1 MKVILNKDIAGTG
14 KAGDIIDV
22 SDGYARN
29 FLLKKN
35 LAVIADKKNI
45 NDLNGKKQA
54 VAYQKAEAKKEAMQL
69 AEELKNQTVTIYMK
83 AGTNGKL
90 FGSVTMKDV
99 SEAIFKTLGLKIDK
113 KKLSTNVEL
122 KSYGCYTITAKFMPD
137 AFADFKVMVT
147 EQQS

>member
-14 KAGDIIDV
+14 KAGDIIEV

-29 FLLKKN
+29 FLIKKN

-54 VAYQKAEAKKEAMQL
+54 VAYQKAEAKKEAIQL
-69 AEELKNQTVTIYMK
+69 AEKLKDQTVTIYMK
-83 AGTNGKL
+83 AGANGKL

-99 SEAIFKTLGLKIDK
+99 SEAVFKTLGLNIDK
-113 KKLSTNVEL
+113 KKLSTNIEL

-137 AFADFKVMVT
+137 VFAAFKVMVT
-147 EQQS
+147 EQQG

>member
-14 KAGDIIDV
+14 KAGDIIEV

-29 FLLKKN
+29 FLIKKN

-54 VAYQKAEAKKEAMQL
+54 VAYQKAEAKKEAIQL
-69 AEELKNQTVTIYMK
+69 AEKLKDQTVTIYMK

-99 SEAIFKTLGLKIDK
+99 SEAIFKTLGLKVDK
-113 KKLSTNVEL
+113 KKLSTNIEL
-122 KSYGCYTITAKFMPD
+122 KSYGCYTVTAKFMPD
-137 AFADFKVMVT
+137 VFAAFKVMVT
-147 EQQS
+147 EQPG

>member
-14 KAGDIIDV
+14 KAGEIIEV

-54 VAYQKAEAKKEAMQL
+54 AAYQKAEAKKEAIQL
-69 AEELKNQTVTIYMK
+69 AEKLKDQTVTIYMK

-90 FGSVTMKDV
+90 VGSVTMKDV
-99 SEAIFKTLGLKIDK
+99 SEAIFKALGLKIDK

-137 AFADFKVMVT
+137 VFADFKVMVT

>member
-14 KAGDIIDV
+14 KAGEIIEV

-54 VAYQKAEAKKEAMQL
+54 AAYQKAEAKKEAMQL
-69 AEELKNQTVTIYMK
+69 AEKLKDQTVTVYMK

-99 SEAIFKTLGLKIDK
+99 SEAIFKALGLKIDK

-137 AFADFKVMVT
+137 VSADFKVMVT

>member
-14 KAGDIIDV
+14 KAGEIIEV

-54 VAYQKAEAKKEAMQL
+54 AAYQKAEAKKEAIQL
-69 AEELKNQTVTIYMK
+69 AEKLKDQTVTIYMK

-90 FGSVTMKDV
+90 FGSVTMKDI
-99 SEAIFKTLGLKIDK
+99 SESIFKTLGLKIDK

-137 AFADFKVMVT
+137 VFADFKVMVT

>member
-14 KAGDIIDV
+14 KAGDIIEV

-29 FLLKKN
+29 FLIKKN

-54 VAYQKAEAKKEAMQL
+54 VAYQKAEAKKEAIQL
-69 AEELKNQTVTIYMK
+69 AEKLKDQTVTIYMK

-99 SEAIFKTLGLKIDK
+99 SEAIFETLGLKVDK
-113 KKLSTNVEL
+113 KKLSTNIEL
-122 KSYGCYTITAKFMPD
+122 KSYGCYTVTAKFMPD
-137 AFADFKVMVT
+137 VFAAFKVMVT
-147 EQQS
+147 EQ

>member
-54 VAYQKAEAKKEAMQL
+54 VAYQKAEAKKEAIQL
-69 AEELKNQTVTIYMK
+69 AEKLKDQTVTIYMK

-122 KSYGCYTITAKFMPD
+122 KNYGCYTVTAKFMPD
-137 AFADFKVMVT
+137 VFADFKVMVT

>member
-14 KAGDIIDV
+14 KAGDIIEV

-29 FLLKKN
+29 FLIKKN

-54 VAYQKAEAKKEAMQL
+54 VAYQKAEAKKEAIQL
-69 AEELKNQTVTIYMK
+69 AEKLKDQTVTIYMK

-99 SEAIFKTLGLKIDK
+99 SE
-113 KKLSTNVEL
+113 
-122 KSYGCYTITAKFMPD
+122 KFMPD
-137 AFADFKVMVT
+137 VFAAFKVMVT
-147 EQQS
+147 EQ

>member
-14 KAGDIIDV
+14 KAGDIIEV

-29 FLLKKN
+29 FLIKKN

-54 VAYQKAEAKKEAMQL
+54 VAYQKAEAKKEAIQL
-69 AEELKNQTVTIYMK
+69 AEKLKDQTVTIYMK

-113 KKLSTNVEL
+113 KKLSTNIEL
-122 KSYGCYTITAKFMPD
+122 KSYGCYTVTAKFMPD
-137 AFADFKVMVT
+137 VFAAFKVMVT
-147 EQQS
+147 EQ

>member
-1 MKVILNKDIAGTG
+1 MKVILNRDIAGTG
-14 KAGDIIDV
+14 KAGDIIEV

-29 FLLKKN
+29 FLIKKN

-54 VAYQKAEAKKEAMQL
+54 VAYQKAEAKKEAIQL
-69 AEELKNQTVTIYMK
+69 AEKLKDQTVTIYMK

-90 FGSVTMKDV
+90 FGSVTMKDISGV
-99 SEAIFKTLGLKIDK
+99 LFKTLGLKIDK
-113 KKLSTNVEL
+113 KKLSTDVEL
-122 KSYGCYTITAKFMPD
+122 KNYGCYTVTAKFMPD
-137 AFADFKVMVT
+137 VFADFKVMVT

>member
-35 LAVIADKKNI
+35 LAVIADKKSI

-54 VAYQKAEAKKEAMQL
+54 VAYQKAEAKKEAIQL
-69 AEELKNQTVTIYMK
+69 AEKLKDQTVTIYMK

-90 FGSVTMKDV
+90 FGSVTMKDI

-137 AFADFKVMVT
+137 VFADFKVMVT

>member
-14 KAGDIIDV
+14 KAGDTIEV

-29 FLLKKN
+29 FLIKKN

-54 VAYQKAEAKKEAMQL
+54 VAYQKAEAKKEAIQL
-69 AEELKNQTVTIYMK
+69 AEKLKDQTVTIYMK

-99 SEAIFKTLGLKIDK
+99 SEAIFKTLGLKVDK
-113 KKLSTNVEL
+113 KKLSTNIEL
-122 KSYGCYTITAKFMPD
+122 KSYGCYTVTAKFMPD
-137 AFADFKVMVT
+137 VFAAFKVMVT
-147 EQQS
+147 EQ

>member
-22 SDGYARN
+22 PDGYARN

-69 AEELKNQTVTIYMK
+69 AEKLKDQTVTICMK

-99 SEAIFKTLGLKIDK
+99 SEAIFTTLGLKIDK

-122 KSYGCYTITAKFMPD
+122 KSYGYYTITAKFMPD
-137 AFADFKVMVT
+137 VIADFKVMVT
-147 EQQS
+147 EQQG

>member
-14 KAGDIIDV
+14 KAGDIIEV

-29 FLLKKN
+29 FLIKKN

-54 VAYQKAEAKKEAMQL
+54 VAYQKAEAKKEAIQL
-69 AEELKNQTVTIYMK
+69 AEKLKDQTVTIYMK

-99 SEAIFKTLGLKIDK
+99 SEAIFKTLGLKVDK
-113 KKLSTNVEL
+113 KKLSTNIEL
-122 KSYGCYTITAKFMPD
+122 KSYGCYTVTAKFMPD
-137 AFADFKVMVT
+137 VFAAFKVMVT
-147 EQQS
+147 EQ

>member
-14 KAGDIIDV
+14 KAGEIIEV

-54 VAYQKAEAKKEAMQL
+54 AAYQKAEAKKEAIQL
-69 AEELKNQTVTIYMK
+69 AEKLKDQTVTIYMK

-90 FGSVTMKDV
+90 FGSVTMKDI
-99 SEAIFKTLGLKIDK
+99 SEAIFKKLGLKMDK

-122 KSYGCYTITAKFMPD
+122 KNYGCYTVTAKFMPD
-137 AFADFKVMVT
+137 VFADFKVMVT

>member
-14 KAGDIIDV
+14 KAGEIIEV

-54 VAYQKAEAKKEAMQL
+54 AAYQKAEAKKEAIQL
-69 AEELKNQTVTIYMK
+69 AEKLKDQTVTIYMK

-90 FGSVTMKDV
+90 FGSVTMKDISGV
-99 SEAIFKTLGLKIDK
+99 LFKTLGLKIDK
-113 KKLSTNVEL
+113 KKLSTDVEL
-122 KSYGCYTITAKFMPD
+122 KNYGCYTVTAKFMPD
-137 AFADFKVMVT
+137 VFADFKVMVT

>member
-14 KAGDIIDV
+14 KAGDIIEV

-29 FLLKKN
+29 FMIKKN
-35 LAVIADKKNI
+35 LAVIEDKKNI

-54 VAYQKAEAKKEAMQL
+54 VAYQKAEAKKEAIQL
-69 AEELKNQTVTIYMK
+69 AEKLKDQTVTIYMK

-99 SEAIFKTLGLKIDK
+99 SEAIFKTLGLKVDK
-113 KKLSTNVEL
+113 KKLSTNIEL
-122 KSYGCYTITAKFMPD
+122 KSYGCYTVTAKFMPD
-137 AFADFKVMVT
+137 VFAAFKVMVT
-147 EQQS
+147 EQ